1 MLAGFVKRAAMSLQT
16 TPTLEAFDAV
26 RIHSMGHSHKNTVST
41 TLSADSICLSR
52 GRDFDDGQPLV
63 SPLVQSTT
71 FCRSGVGS
79 DPEHQ
84 YSRVSNPTVAN
95 LEQILGDLED
105 ALPAATFA
113 TGLAAE
119 TALFLAVLKHGDH
132 VICGQSVYGGTIRL
146 FQQLLSDLGVE
157 TTFVDSSKPDDIR
170 NAVRQSTKLIFVETP
185 ANPTLGITDIVACSE
200 IAKKTGVLLAV
211 DNTFLTPVLQRP
223 LDFGAD
229 ISVYSTTKFIDG
241 HSVALGGALV
251 VRDEELLERI
261 RFIRK
266 CTGAIQSPFNAWLTI
281 NGLKTLPLRVRAQS
295 KSAETIAA
303 WLAKQSEIESVYHP
317 SLIDG
322 ETKII
327 VDRQH
332 ISGQGAVVSFV
343 LKGGYDVGCAFVDH
357 LKLCTLVEHVGS
369 VETLITHP
377 ASMTHADVSREQR
390 LEAGISDGLLRLSVG
405 LEDLDELIA
414 DLRNG
419 LDQLASVSA
428 SCCTQTACVKEAVGV

>member
-1 MLAGFVKRAAMSLQT
+1 MSLLS

-26 RIHSMGHSHKNTVST
+26 RIHSMGHSHINTVSNP
-41 TLSADSICLSR
+41 LSADSICLSR
-52 GRDFDDGQPLV
+52 GRDFADGDPLV

-71 FCRSGVGS
+71 FCRSSVGS
-79 DPEHQ
+79 NPDHQ

-95 LEQILGDLED
+95 LEQLLGDLED

-119 TALFLAVLKHGDH
+119 TALFLALLKHGDH
-132 VICGQSVYGGTIRL
+132 VICGQCVYGGTTRL
-146 FQQLLSDLGVE
+146 LQQLLSDLGVE
-157 TTFVDSSKPDDIR
+157 TTFVDASKPGEIR
-170 NAVRQSTKLIFVETP
+170 DAVRQSTKLIFVETP
-185 ANPTLGITDIVACSE
+185 ANPTLGITDIRACAQ
-200 IAKKTGVLLAV
+200 IAKEAGVLLAV

-223 LDFGAD
+223 LDLGAD

-251 VRDEELLERI
+251 VKDQALLERI
-261 RFIRK
+261 RYIRK

-295 KSAETIAA
+295 KSAQVIAA
-303 WLAKQSEIESVYHP
+303 WLVDQSEIESVFHP
-317 SLIDG
+317 SLLDG
-322 ETKII
+322 ETREI

-332 ISGQGAVVSFV
+332 IGWHGAVVSFT
-343 LKGGYDVGCAFVDH
+343 LKGGYDAGCAFVQS

-377 ASMTHADVSREQR
+377 ASMTHADVPRDQR

-405 LEDLDELIA
+405 IEDLDELIA
-414 DLRNG
+414 DLGNG
-419 LDQLASVSA
+419 LGLLASVKGSCCLEA
-428 SCCTQTACVKEAVGV
+428 SCEKEALNV